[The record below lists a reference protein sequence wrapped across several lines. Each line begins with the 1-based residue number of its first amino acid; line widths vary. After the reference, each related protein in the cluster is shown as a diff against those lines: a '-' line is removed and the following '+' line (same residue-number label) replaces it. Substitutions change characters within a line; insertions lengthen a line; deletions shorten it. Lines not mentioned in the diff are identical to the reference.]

1 MNSVATLVGL
11 AVASTAAALVI
22 LIALANGQSTTNKS
36 TQLSGNG
43 TNGHWIDPNGPSVQ
57 FILFTRQYQPYN
69 LRSGNIEDFRNS
81 GINLSNPVKIIIHG
95 FLSSSAEEIFVVNK
109 NAYLETGDY
118 NIFAM
123 DWSVLCQF
131 EYLSA
136 VRGARIAGHYLG
148 KFLNWLVQMEVPLKS
163 IHLIGHS
170 MGAHVAG
177 IGGGNVDNG
186 RVAKITALD
195 PARPGYRDTQNE
207 HKLDRGDASVVDVI
221 HTYARIL
228 SLAEPVGHVDFYPN
242 GGIIQPGCP
251 DINDIWKVSES
262 LFCNHGRAYLLFAE
276 SIRNKNAFKSRRCD
290 SFENAVQG
298 KCYEESDVYMGQS
311 ETYRDG
317 IYYLK
322 TRDESPY
329 SFS

>member
-148 KFLNWLVQMEVPLKS
+148 KFLNWLVQMGVPLKS

-186 RVAKITALD
+186 RVAKIT
-195 PARPGYRDTQNE
+195 G
-207 HKLDRGDASVVDVI
+207 
-221 HTYARIL
+221 
-228 SLAEPVGHVDFYPN
+228 
-242 GGIIQPGCP
+242 
-251 DINDIWKVSES
+251 KVSES